1 MGGKIRK
8 SCTRGMDLRR
18 GWAVVLLGC
27 AAALPAACGDD
38 DAAKD
43 NVNDPATIAQGKET
57 FRNDTFGDEA
67 FWTDKLQMHTVIAT
81 AVDPMT
87 ALSVGL
93 KVDAD
98 VLPPGILGTVDLTS
112 PATTVALLKMN
123 AVLGIKGEVVAGAN
137 GDQLMRVG
145 ITCALCHSSV
155 DDSVMPGIGHR
166 VDGAPNLDL
175 NPGAIIALSP
185 ALTADQK
192 AVYNSWGKGK
202 YDPRYNI
209 DGMNFP
215 VAIPPAYGLKDS
227 PHATFTGDGD
237 IRYWNNYVA
246 VTQMGGQGTFV
257 DDRIGVNKTLP
268 PGTEDLVKPKLDG
281 LRAYQFSLGVPAA
294 LPAIDT
300 SATGGN
306 ADNGHNVFDQRCAS
320 CHKGDGRTE
329 DTLHVPANTGMDPTY
344 ADRSASKKYRT
355 TPLRGLAQHPP
366 YFHDGTAATLSAVVD
381 HYDQVMAMGLTATE
395 KADLIAYLESL

>member
-1 MGGKIRK
+1 MGGKQAQ
-8 SCTRGMDLRR
+8 STGVGMTSRR
-18 GWAVVLLGC
+18 GLAIALLAG
-27 AAALPAACGDD
+27 AAISPAGCGDD
-38 DAAKD
+38 KD
-43 NVNDPATIAQGKET
+43 NADDPATIAEGKET

-67 FWTDKLQMHTVIAT
+67 FWTDTLQMHTVIST

-98 VLPPGILGTVDLTS
+98 ALPPGILGAVDLTS

-123 AVLGIKGEVVAGAN
+123 AVLGVKGEVVAGAT
-137 GDQLMRVG
+137 GDTLMRVG
-145 ITCALCHSSV
+145 ITCALCHSNV
-155 DDSVMPGIGHR
+155 DDSVMKGIGKR

-185 ALTADQK
+185 AITAEQK
-192 AVYNSWGKGK
+192 AVYNSWGPGR
-202 YDPRYNI
+202 YDPRYNV

-215 VAIPPAYGLKDS
+215 VVIPPAYGLKES
-227 PHATFTGDGD
+227 PHATFSGDGD

-268 PGTEDLVKPKLDG
+268 AGTPDLVKPKLDG
-281 LRAYQFSLGVPAA
+281 LRAYQFSLGVPDSMPI
-294 LPAIDT
+294 LEKT
-300 SATGGN
+300 VVTGN
-306 ADNGHNVFDQRCAS
+306 ATNGEAVFDQRCAS
-320 CHKGDGRTE
+320 CHQGDERTQ
-329 DTLHVPANTGMDPTY
+329 DTLHAPADTGMDPTY
-344 ADRSASKKYRT
+344 ANRSASKKYRT

-366 YFHDGTAATLSAVVD
+366 YFHDGSAATLPAVVD
-381 HYDQVMAMGLTATE
+381 HYDQALGLGLSATD
-395 KADLIAYLESL
+395 KADLIAYLKSI